1 MKVLFIFAH
10 PDDETFA
17 TGGTI
22 AKLTRASNEVQVISA
37 TTGQAGM
44 TGEYGDITKEELGKI
59 REQEHGKAGFIL
71 GISQIRYLD
80 IMDGEVDKTGVED
93 LAAKLTPLIKE
104 INPDIMVTFEKNGIS
119 NQ

>member
-1 MKVLFIFAH
+1 MYNISMKALFIFAH

-22 AKLTRASNEVQVISA
+22 AKLTRAGHEVQIISA

-44 TGEYGDITKEELGKI
+44 TGEYGDITPEKLGKI
-59 REQEHGKAGFIL
+59 REEEHGKAGFIL

-80 IMDGEVDKTGVED
+80 MMDGDVDKISVED
-93 LAAKLTPLIKE
+93 LVSKIKQLIKE
-104 INPDIMVTFEKNGIS
+104 I
-119 NQ
+119 